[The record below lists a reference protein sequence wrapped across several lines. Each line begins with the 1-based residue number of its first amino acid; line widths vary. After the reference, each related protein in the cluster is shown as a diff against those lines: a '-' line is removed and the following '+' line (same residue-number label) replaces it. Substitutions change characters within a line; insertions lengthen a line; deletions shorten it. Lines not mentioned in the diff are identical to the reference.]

1 MKNRPNFPL
10 ARSAGLSLIELMIA
24 MVIGLILLLGLVQ
37 VMTASSAAYKLSAG
51 VARTQENA
59 RFAMDFLQ
67 RDLRMAGHMGCVS
80 DQAHMAPMMPA
91 SSDATRDGLNLWFLT
106 QAQRTARNFAALSGD
121 NAPLR
126 FDLGIQGFEAA
137 GTSPGE
143 QVVLTT
149 GAPVVGDA
157 NDWEPGLPAPIAA
170 LRPVEGSDILVIRYL
185 STTGVP
191 VSIAAA
197 NASSYTMTP
206 EAYGVEVSVNN
217 PTGLFGVA
225 DCKQASVFAATAV
238 DAGSGAVTASV
249 GGLNSSGLLGDE
261 WSLEGG
267 VNQPMLYPA
276 EVVVYYVGVGAGTGA
291 DGNSPPSLFRA
302 RLVAPAAGGLA
313 FRQEELV
320 EGVES
325 LQLLYGMDEA
335 LPANLP
341 RGNITRTRSAEA
353 VANVTNPNNAQGDLW
368 RRVGTVQVGLLM
380 RSADR
385 AVADQAETAPM
396 VLGLEMRRGAD
407 DDAQDSYYRSVYEST
422 IALRNRLFGN

>member
-1 MKNRPNFPL
+1 MKNRPKFPSV
-10 ARSAGLSLIELMIA
+10 RSAGLSLIELMIA
-24 MVIGLILLLGLVQ
+24 MVIGVILLLGLVQ

-106 QAQRTARNFAALSGD
+106 QAERTARNYAALSGD

-126 FDLGIQGFEAA
+126 FDLGVQGFEAT
-137 GTSPGE
+137 GTAPGD
-143 QVVLTT
+143 QVVLSAGT
-149 GAPVVGDA
+149 PVVGDA
-157 NDWEPGLPAPIAA
+157 NDWQPGLPAPIAA
-170 LRPVEGSDILVIRYL
+170 LRPVEGSDVLVIRYL
-185 STTGVP
+185 STDGVP
-191 VSIAAA
+191 VSVAAA
-197 NASSYTMTP
+197 NAASYTMTP
-206 EAYGVEVSVNN
+206 EAYGAEISINN
-217 PTGLFGVA
+217 PTGLFGIA
-225 DCKQASVFAATAV
+225 DCKQASLFAATAV

-249 GGLNSSGLLGDE
+249 GGLNRSGLFGDE

-276 EVVVYYVGVGAGTGA
+276 EVVVYYVGVGAGAGA
-291 DGNSPPSLFRA
+291 DGSSPPSLFRA
-302 RLVAPAAGGLA
+302 RLEAPAAGGLQ
-313 FRQEELV
+313 FRREELV

-341 RGNITRTRSAEA
+341 RGNIIRTRT
-353 VANVTNPNNAQGDLW
+353 ANGVVDVTNPNNAQGDLW

-385 AVADQAETAPM
+385 AVAEQAERTPQ
-396 VLGLEMRRGAD
+396 VLGLETLRGAGD
-407 DDAQDSYYRSVYEST
+407 DTQDSYYRSVYEST